1 MNPEQIERL
10 RWEYT
15 HILPRLEKF
24 LEALH
29 EQIEVLLSKSS
40 ITLAVPITGRVKSW
54 RSLVEKINRNS
65 LALETIT
72 DLTDL
77 VGLRLIILFRCDTDA
92 VHDVLNHNFSI
103 KSSEDT
109 AVRLGTAEF
118 GYQSRHYLVSMPDSW
133 LSVPSIKDFCDMHA
147 EIQVRTLAQHLW
159 AAASHKLQYK
169 VKSSVPTTLR
179 RRIYR
184 LSAHLE
190 TVDEELDQILNEREI
205 YANDIVS
212 GRVVEPLNVDNVSA
226 LLKTLF
232 PEDNLDV
239 HEPYA
244 DLVQNLNKV
253 GITTTD
259 QLVLLVKKHLQSALS
274 YDQFMVN
281 TRRSTQST
289 RGTSSDRLSRGV
301 YFSHVGLARHILVL
315 EFEEQWRM

>member
-1 MNPEQIERL
+1 MNPDQIERL

-15 HILPRLEKF
+15 HILPRLDQF

-40 ITLAVPITGRVKSW
+40 ITLAVPITGRVKNW
-54 RSLVEKINRNS
+54 RSLVEKISRNS
-65 LALETIT
+65 LSLETIT

-77 VGLRLIILFRCDTDA
+77 IGLRLIILFRRDTDA
-92 VHDVLNHNFSI
+92 VHDVLTHNFSI

-118 GYQSRHYLVSMPDSW
+118 GYQSRHYIVSMPDSW
-133 LSVPSIKDFCDMHA
+133 LSVPSIKDFCNMRA

-169 VKSSVPTTLR
+169 VESSVPAPLR
-179 RRIYR
+179 RRIHR
-184 LSAHLE
+184 LSAN
-190 TVDEELDQILNEREI
+190 VDEELDEILNKREL
-205 YANDIVS
+205 YAQEIVS
-212 GRVVEPLNVDNVSA
+212 GRAVEQLNVDNVSA
-226 LLKTLF
+226 LLKALF

-274 YDQFMVN
+274 HDQFMVN
-281 TRRSTQST
+281 ARRSTQST
-289 RGTSSDRLSRGV
+289 RGTSSDRLARGV
-301 YFSHVGLARHILVL
+301 YFSHVGLARHILGL
-315 EFEEQWRM
+315 EFKE